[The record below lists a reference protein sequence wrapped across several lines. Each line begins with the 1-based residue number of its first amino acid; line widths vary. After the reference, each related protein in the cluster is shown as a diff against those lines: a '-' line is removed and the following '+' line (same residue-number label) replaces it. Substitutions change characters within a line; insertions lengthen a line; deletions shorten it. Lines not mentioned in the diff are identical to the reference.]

1 MKTRKELYVEI
12 KKLQLENEVK
22 ELFGRNFTQISSAA
36 LNDVITNKTAKKPE
50 KGTKNITKVDKLVE
64 VLGKKRI
71 LLKSELD
78 YILN

>member
-1 MKTRKELYVEI
+1 MKNRKELYVEI

-22 ELFGRNFTQISSAA
+22 ELFGRNFTQVSSAA

-50 KGTKNITKVDKLVE
+50 KETKKITRLDKLVE

>member
-22 ELFGRNFTQISSAA
+22 ELFGRNFTQVSSAA